1 MGEETGVAGADFGE
15 TDFGEAG
22 AEEAGVTVPV
32 DVDGQTV
39 HFSVSPGGMRT
50 PPGLGEEQEIS
61 WRRPTLA
68 PVLDGLTAVARAM
81 GTRLQQTGA
90 SKATVE
96 FGCDVSV
103 ETNQLLAVFGKAT
116 AKSAWKVTLE
126 WTAPETPVVPAPGA
140 SGTPGSTGTPAPGA
154 PGA

>member
-1 MGEETGVAGADFGE
+1 MSEETGVGE
-15 TDFGEAG
+15 HEGFS
-22 AEEAGVTVPV
+22 VPV

-39 HFSVSPGGMRT
+39 HFSIAPGGGRAR
-50 PPGLGEEQEIS
+50 PDLGEEQEIS

-68 PVLDGLTAVARAM
+68 PVLDGLTHVARAM

-103 ETNQLLAVFGKAT
+103 DSGQLFAVFGKAT
-116 AKSAWKVTLE
+116 SKSAWKVTLE
-126 WTAPETPVVPAPGA
+126 WTAPEAPPGA
-140 SGTPGSTGTPAPGA
+140 PGTPAPGTS
-154 PGA
+154 GV